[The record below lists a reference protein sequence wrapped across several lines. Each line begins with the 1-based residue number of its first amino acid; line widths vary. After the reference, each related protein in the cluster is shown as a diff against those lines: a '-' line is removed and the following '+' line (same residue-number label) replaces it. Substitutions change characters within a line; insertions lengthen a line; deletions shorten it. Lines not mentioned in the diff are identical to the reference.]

1 MSTGQL
7 FFDSSH
13 FSAINA
19 VTENDKSFEV
29 DNSIGSQFNG
39 ANININNINSNSG
52 IHPFSSY
59 KPITWDKYY
68 ATEFNEKPAS
78 LTSGV
83 AAGVTIGVFFAVFLL
98 TFGCRLYSSRVDE
111 NERGT
116 SSSQERSTLSS
127 ATCGLAPC
135 ERAWIC
141 TDPRDPPPPY
151 EVAITMPK
159 EIPDT
164 VLESPDHCDLPACAV
179 DRDALGLRLS
189 LILPPPPPATPEP
202 MIYEN
207 DNTNTN

>member
-19 VTENDKSFEV
+19 VTDNDKSFEF
-29 DNSIGSQFNG
+29 D
-39 ANININNINSNSG
+39 NNIPIASNFGSNSPNSG
-52 IHPFSSY
+52 LHPFSSY

-83 AAGVTIGVFFAVFLL
+83 AAGITIGVFFAVFLL
-98 TFGCRLYSSRVDE
+98 TFGCRLYSSRIDD
-111 NERGT
+111 NNST
-116 SSSQERSTLSS
+116 SESHDRNTLSS
-127 ATCGLAPC
+127 STCGLAPC

-141 TDPRDPPPPY
+141 TDPREPPPPY

-159 EIPDT
+159 EIPET
-164 VLESPDHCDLPACAV
+164 VLESPDNCQLPACAV

-189 LILPPPPPATPEP
+189 LIIPPPPPATPDP
-202 MIYEN
+202 VY
-207 DNTNTN
+207 DSDTTTT